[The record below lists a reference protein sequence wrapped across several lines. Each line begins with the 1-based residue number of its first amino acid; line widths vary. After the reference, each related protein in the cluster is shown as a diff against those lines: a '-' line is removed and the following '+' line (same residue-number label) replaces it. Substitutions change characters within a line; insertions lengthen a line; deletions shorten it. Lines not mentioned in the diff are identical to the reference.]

1 MLINHDLFLIFHLI
15 LATEYGHKEV
25 AELLIDFKVEFNAQD
40 NKGRTALHLGLLL
53 SM

>member
-15 LATEYGHKEV
+15 LASENGKEV
-25 AELLIDFKVEFNAQD
+25 AKLLIDFKVEFNAQD